1 MEQKLYRLLGVNQ
14 YRKFIIQIKKKYDQ
28 WRGKPD
34 TDNYFL
40 KDYSEEGIAFLKSQ
54 LIKNAKPHL
63 FGVLVCFPA
72 VFLAGRPWIQV
83 FALLIILHNLYC
95 VMIQRYNLIRI
106 DVLLKK
112 RRRKKVFPVIADSK

>member
-54 LIKNAKPHL
+54 LIKNTKNAFVWCFGL
-63 FGVLVCFPA
+63 FT
-72 VFLAGRPWIQV
+72 GRIPCRPSV
-83 FALLIILHNLYC
+83 DSNLC
-95 VMIQRYNLIRI
+95 ITHC
-106 DVLLKK
+106 
-112 RRRKKVFPVIADSK
+112 IA